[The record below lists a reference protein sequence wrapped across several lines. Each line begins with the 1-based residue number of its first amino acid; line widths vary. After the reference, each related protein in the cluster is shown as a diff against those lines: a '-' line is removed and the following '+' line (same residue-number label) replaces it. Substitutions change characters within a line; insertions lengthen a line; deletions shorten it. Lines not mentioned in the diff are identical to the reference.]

1 MFGVARSTFV
11 YAMGVV
17 RRNEAGVLSAH
28 PPTSFFGAASSVCAS
43 ESSCVMDNVLQ
54 GPGVGVP
61 PAAVGGAGG
70 PDPRLAGRAALA
82 GSLLFLCGVPLGVQ

>member
-1 MFGVARSTFV
+1 
-11 YAMGVV
+11 
-17 RRNEAGVLSAH
+17 
-28 PPTSFFGAASSVCAS
+28 
-43 ESSCVMDNVLQ
+43 MDNVLQ